1 MRIGVLQKRV
11 PTDVGSSSPQ
21 TESQLVYVFLTIE
34 TEAVEE
40 RAAVGSV
47 AVGKEG
53 RVSLCGKRLQD
64 MNIPGF
70 VRQGGNSV
78 SVNLGFDQ
86 TLTIVLHTMD
96 LCLNLSHI

>member
-21 TESQLVYVFLTIE
+21 TESQLVYVSLTIE

-53 RVSLCGKRLQD
+53 RV
-64 MNIPGF
+64 
-70 VRQGGNSV
+70 
-78 SVNLGFDQ
+78 
-86 TLTIVLHTMD
+86 
-96 LCLNLSHI
+96 